1 MLKNNEDRSSIELL
15 FNFEHEYKLFM
26 ENTGKVVKDFIDV
39 ERILASKS
47 KKALKYTP
55 GFIVSYLKRI
65 VHQDYINKF
74 LKEQKDNI
82 GLDFVRAVL
91 EEFEIKLNVQGLE
104 SIDPKKKYIIA
115 ANHPIGSMDGVALMD
130 VLGKVREDLIFPVN
144 DLLMNLPN
152 LQPLFI
158 PINKHGS
165 NIENARLIDRA
176 FASDVMMLYFPAGLV
191 SRRKKGVIEDLEW
204 KKTFIRKSRDYQR
217 DIIPTYIEGANS
229 SFFYGL
235 ANWRAR
241 LGIKINLEMLYLA
254 DEMFKQRG
262 KEIKIIFGKPIPYQT
277 FDRSKKDI
285 EWASQ
290 VKKKVYAMR

>member
-1 MLKNNEDRSSIELL
+1 M
-15 FNFEHEYKLFM
+15 
-26 ENTGKVVKDFIDV
+26 GKTETPSGGFIDV

-47 KKALKYTP
+47 KNALKYTP
-55 GFIVSYLKRI
+55 RFIVAYLKRI

-74 LKEQKDNI
+74 LEEQKDNI

-91 EEFEIKLNVQGLE
+91 EEFDIKLNVQGLE
-104 SIDPKKKYIIA
+104 NIDPEKKYIIA

-130 VLGKVREDLIFPVN
+130 VLGKVRKDLIFPVN

-165 NIENARLIDRA
+165 NIENARIIDRA
-176 FASDVMMLYFPAGLV
+176 FASNVMMLYFPAGLV

-204 KKTFIRKSRDYQR
+204 KKTFIRKSRDYER
-217 DIIPTYIEGANS
+217 DIIPTYIEGENS
-229 SFFYGL
+229 SFFYNL

-241 LGIKINLEMLYLA
+241 LGIKINLEMLFLA
-254 DEMFKQRG
+254 DEMFKQRA
-262 KEIKIIFGKPIPYQT
+262 KEIKIIFGKPIPHKT

-285 EWASQ
+285 DWARD
-290 VKKKVYAMR
+290 VKKQVYILRK

>member
-1 MLKNNEDRSSIELL
+1 M
-15 FNFEHEYKLFM
+15 
-26 ENTGKVVKDFIDV
+26 GKTETPSGGFIDV

-47 KKALKYTP
+47 KNALKYTP
-55 GFIVSYLKRI
+55 RFIVAYLKRI

-74 LKEQKDNI
+74 LEEQKDNI

-91 EEFEIKLNVQGLE
+91 EEFDIKLNVQGLE
-104 SIDPKKKYIIA
+104 NIDPEKKYIIA

-130 VLGKVREDLIFPVN
+130 VLGKVRKDLIFPVN

-165 NIENARLIDRA
+165 NIENARIIDRA
-176 FASDVMMLYFPAGLV
+176 FASNVMMLYFPAGLV

-204 KKTFIRKSRDYQR
+204 KKTFIRKSRDYER
-217 DIIPTYIEGANS
+217 DIIPTYIEGENS
-229 SFFYGL
+229 SFFYNL

-241 LGIKINLEMLYLA
+241 LGIKINLEMLFLA
-254 DEMFKQRG
+254 DEMFKQRA
-262 KEIKIIFGKPIPYQT
+262 KEIKIIFGKPIPHKT

-285 EWASQ
+285 DWARD
-290 VKKKVYAMR
+290 VKKQVYILRE